1 MLYLPRSSVVCNE
14 VVKRYAIHNLFK
26 SDQMWYPLYILRM
39 LTFLTELFTCVYD
52 STIAINISTFI
63 KCTILI
69 TYLVHLL
76 TWTHCFGLLCQL
88 DAGAVCP
95 CVKSLCY
102 TNQCCSMYSLII
114 LILVVLFGHFHCFET
129 LKYNNSKEKWLPF
142 RDNCCLFLFQY
153 FVYKTNI
160 LRWFG
165 TLYEWMGLIN
175 SLRVW
180 PYSWMQSAY
189 GVVHRLSSY
198 IILL

>member
-1 MLYLPRSSVVCNE
+1 MLYLPKSSVVCNE

-95 CVKSLCY
+95 CVKSLCC

-114 LILVVLFGHFHCFET
+114 VILVVLFGHLHCFET
-129 LKYNNSKEKWLPF
+129 LKYNNSKENGYPLETIVAYISF
-142 RDNCCLFLFQY
+142 NLFL
-153 FVYKTNI
+153 
-160 LRWFG
+160 
-165 TLYEWMGLIN
+165 
-175 SLRVW
+175 
-180 PYSWMQSAY
+180 
-189 GVVHRLSSY
+189 
-198 IILL
+198 LLLN